1 VIEYNLRACSRG
13 VRAVLKGCATT
24 TTGAATIVALLSAAP
39 AFAQIKAEL
48 PAGITP
54 AWSNGIQ
61 PINRDSYWNA
71 VTCGKQ
77 GGQRPL
83 CVFYDAV
90 LCPNDDYTIAMF
102 TPYKMV
108 AYEVW
113 RAVRAKQEPPTPS
126 YAEAQRTRITV
137 KLTPKAG
144 AKNPVTGLVVKRG
157 ARTVKP
163 PTQSLE
169 AGGGSFIFDF
179 DAFAPTDDVTLE
191 MIGKARTQSCVID
204 KSVLSQMR

>member
-1 VIEYNLRACSRG
+1 MIATRTIALRA
-13 VRAVLKGCATT
+13 AAIVL
-24 TTGAATIVALLSAAP
+24 AAAAIAASGREASAEP
-39 AFAQIKAEL
+39 ADSIAITAEL
-48 PAGITP
+48 PP
-54 AWSNGIQ
+54 AIAPPWSAGIQ

-71 VTCGKQ
+71 IACGKQ

-90 LCPNDDYTIAMF
+90 LCANDDYTLAMF

-137 KLTPKAG
+137 KLTPKPG
-144 AKNPVTGLVVKRG
+144 TKNPLTGVAVKRG
-157 ARTVKP
+157 ERTVKAES
-163 PTQSLE
+163 QALE
-169 AGGGSFIFDF
+169 NGGGSFIFDF
-179 DAFAPTDDVTLE
+179 PAFAPASDLTLE
-191 MIGKARTQSCVID
+191 MAGRTRTISCTIPRP
-204 KSVLSQMR
+204 VLAAMR